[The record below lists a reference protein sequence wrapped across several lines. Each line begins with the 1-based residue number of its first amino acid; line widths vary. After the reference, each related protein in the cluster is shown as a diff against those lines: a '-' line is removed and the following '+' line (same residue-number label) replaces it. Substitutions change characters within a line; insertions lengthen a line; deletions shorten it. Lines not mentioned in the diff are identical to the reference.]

1 MRQNLLGVTQDIKF
15 TSFSNRTIAWPG
27 ISARLSTIHIYIIL
41 KRTEQSTSDFVRL
54 STIHIYIILKQKHG
68 DSGYGYR
75 LSTIHIYIIL
85 KPQIQK

>member
-41 KRTEQSTSDFVRL
+41 KLALAHMRHFP
-54 STIHIYIILKQKHG
+54 
-68 DSGYGYR
+68 R